1 MSLRVIHTGERTPE
15 FVWTAE
21 HMRQFAVL
29 MRSHFVRRTF
39 DLGIGMDGQRF
50 AKYSTRPLKIYSRS
64 QTARGLG
71 GISTPS
77 ASAGLRGGI
86 AFEWVRGPVK
96 PGGGYDA
103 SRIGDVAGK
112 FYAGGYAEYKNAN
125 RKGLT
130 NSAGR
135 VGTDVDLVLTG
146 QLSESI
152 QLISSTR
159 TQAVIGMTGNA
170 RTYGVHVDAARPFMG
185 FSDADHEEGHR
196 ILSELVTAATTRKA
210 AGGSRGSL

>member
-15 FVWTAE
+15 FNWTAA

-39 DLGIGMDGQRF
+39 DLGVGMDGQRF

-64 QTARGLG
+64 QTARRLG
-71 GISTPS
+71 GTSTPS
-77 ASAGLRGGI
+77 AGAGLRGGI
-86 AFEWVRGPVK
+86 EFEWVRGPVK
-96 PGGGYDA
+96 PGGGYDS
-103 SRIGDVAGK
+103 SRIGEVAGK
-112 FYAGGYAEYKNAN
+112 FYVGGYAEFKNAN
-125 RKGLT
+125 RKGLV

-135 VGTDVDLVLTG
+135 VGTGVDLVLTG

-152 QLISSTR
+152 RVISSTR
-159 TQAVIGMTGNA
+159 TQAVIGMTGDA
-170 RTYGVHVDAARPFMG
+170 RSYGVHVDAARPFMG

-196 ILSELVTAATTRKA
+196 ILSELVTTATTRK

>member
-15 FVWTAE
+15 FVWTSE
-21 HMRQFAVL
+21 HMRRFAVL
-29 MRSHFVRRTF
+29 MRDHLVRRTF
-39 DLGIGMDGQRF
+39 DRGIGVDGTPHK
-50 AKYSTRPLKIYSRS
+50 AYSTFPLKVYSRS
-64 QTARGLG
+64 QTSRALG
-71 GISTPS
+71 GISTPGPG
-77 ASAGLRGGI
+77 AGLRGGI
-86 AFEWVRGPVK
+86 EFEWVRGPRK
-96 PGGGYDA
+96 PGGGYDS

-112 FYAGGYAEYKNAN
+112 LYVGGYREYKASN

-135 VGTDVDLVLTG
+135 TGTDVDLILTG
-146 QLSESI
+146 QLAESI
-152 QLISSTR
+152 RVISSTR

-185 FSDADHEEGHR
+185 FSEADHAEGQI
-196 ILSELVTAATTRKA
+196 ILAELMTTAQRKA